1 MSERRRWDIDERFVG
16 VADATSS
23 APDIERLLV
32 QTTEAGWITE
42 DAEAHLGWH
51 LRDAASALGL
61 TVSRL
66 EVIEAVLELD
76 VHAPEDHD
84 WARMQLD
91 AFGLVGSIAEDST
104 HLRMRRD
111 RPREVALELVTGVLP
126 GDGTFATHGHLVRL
140 RVIGQG

>member
-51 LRDAASALGL
+51 LRDAASTLGL

-66 EVIEAVLELD
+66 EVIDDDEVSPIPRGDGAVIFQPIMTRRVDRRHLD
-76 VHAPEDHD
+76 GRD
-84 WARMQLD
+84 
-91 AFGLVGSIAEDST
+91 
-104 HLRMRRD
+104 RRD
-111 RPREVALELVTGVLP
+111 PMSHGLAHGMVEVSFAHEVARKLVVGCERT
-126 GDGTFATHGHLVRL
+126 VRGIL
-140 RVIGQG
+140 RCD